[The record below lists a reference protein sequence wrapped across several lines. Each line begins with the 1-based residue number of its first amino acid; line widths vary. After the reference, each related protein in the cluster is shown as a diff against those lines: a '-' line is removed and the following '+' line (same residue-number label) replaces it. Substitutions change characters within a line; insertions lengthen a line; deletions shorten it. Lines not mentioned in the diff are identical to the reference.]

1 MKKKRNILWE
11 QLEEEAR
18 RLEERVKDLEM
29 EIPPDAKSPKESYE
43 ELMEK
48 INSREK
54 ERERQDDSLHI
65 LNAKICEN
73 CK

>member
-1 MKKKRNILWE
+1 MKRIRNILWE

-43 ELMEK
+43 ELMAK

-54 ERERQDDSLHI
+54 ERQDDSLHI
-65 LNAKICEN
+65 FKHKNL
-73 CK
+73 